1 MSLLHDFLRASAARL
16 PGKIA
21 LVCGEQ
27 RVSFGALQ
35 ARAQHLAGHLRACG
49 VARGERVAL
58 YLDNSPEMVEAIHAV
73 LQLGAVFMPINPLTK
88 GEKLAYVLRDS
99 GAVALLS
106 QGNLMADCRT
116 ALGPDTPVR
125 SCLLAHWLPDAD
137 GAAPFGTGV
146 RVMPWPALGD
156 FFECASVA
164 EPDAAGGGAWP
175 DPAIDQD
182 LAAIIYT
189 SGSTGRPKGVMLSH
203 LNLISAVD
211 AVAEYLGL
219 TEGDVIASA
228 LPLAFGYGLNQVLL
242 GCKLGARVVLEQSFA
257 FPMKV
262 LQTLERERATVFP
275 GVPTMYALLTNLKTL
290 PHHDLSSLR
299 ILTNA
304 AAALST
310 EHIAR
315 LRALLPGARLYSMYG
330 QTECTRISYL
340 PPEQLDIRPTS
351 VGRGMPNQ
359 ECWLIDA
366 EGRRLPHG
374 HSGELVVRGSHVMRG
389 YWRLPEETARR
400 LLPGPLPGEFV
411 LRTGDL
417 FRTDAQGWLYFE
429 ARQDDIIKTR
439 GEKVSPR
446 EVEDVIYALDA
457 VLEAAVVG
465 VPDPLLGQSV
475 KAFVVLKDGAVLAER
490 EIIRHCL
497 NKLENYMAPKH
508 VEFVLALPKTL
519 SGKIKKN
526 ELS

>member
-16 PGKIA
+16 PDKIA

-35 ARAQHLAGHLRACG
+35 ARVQHLAAHLHACG

-58 YLDNSPEMVEAIHAV
+58 YLDNSPEMVVAIHAV

-88 GEKLAYVLRDS
+88 GDKLAYVLRDS

-106 QGNLMADCRT
+106 QANLMADCRT

-125 SCLLAHWLPDAD
+125 SCVLAHWAPDAE
-137 GAAPFGTGV
+137 GVAPFGAGV
-146 RVMPWPALGD
+146 QAHPWPECRAALGAVSED
-156 FFECASVA
+156 
-164 EPDAAGGGAWP
+164 AGGNAWP
-175 DPAIDQD
+175 DPLIDQD

-203 LNLISAVD
+203 LNLISAVN

-219 TEGDVIASA
+219 TENDVIASA

-242 GCKLGARVVLEQSFA
+242 GCKLGARVVLEPSFA
-257 FPMKV
+257 FPVKV

-299 ILTNA
+299 VLTNA

-340 PPEQLDIRPTS
+340 PPDQLDIRPTS

-374 HSGELVVRGSHVMRG
+374 CSGELVVRGSHVMRG
-389 YWRLPEETARR
+389 YWRQPEETARR

-465 VPDPLLGQSV
+465 VPDALLGQSV
-475 KAFVVLKDGAVLAER
+475 KAFVVLKDGAALSER

-508 VEFVLALPKTL
+508 VEFVDALPKTL
-519 SGKIKKN
+519 SGKIKKT
-526 ELS
+526 ELA